1 MQTLMHLVQWGS
13 AEGEQPLPIQ
23 IRKVTSQLS
32 ANPATLLC
40 LTPGLTH
47 WGIFLA

>member
-13 AEGEQPLPIQ
+13 AEGEKPLPIQ

-32 ANPATLLC
+32 ANPTTLLC
-40 LTPGLTH
+40 VTPGLTH
-47 WGIFLA
+47 CGIFLA